1 MKRVIYGFLMGLIG
15 FIVGIALVPVI
26 TIGFIIY
33 ITGISAEVGY
43 TGESINDANYEIK
56 EIDYVGEY
64 ES

>member
-15 FIVGIALVPVI
+15 FVVSIALAPVI
-26 TIGFIIY
+26 TVGFIIY
-33 ITGISAEVGY
+33 ITGISAEIGY